1 MGIEMKYYK
10 AVAGNDC
17 LKCGFCKYFVQCPM
31 EKEKNCIGCGTC
43 LKGCPAGDR
52 SLKHNLE
59 TRTLYGIVVDGNQYF
74 VPARISVRDALEL
87 VGKRSSHMHHC
98 NSGGCFTCEV
108 MVNGNL
114 MRSCLT
120 PVNENM
126 VIFTNQETLQK
137 QPPLRLVSFF
147 PNYFH
152 ASLSVFTHGCNFSCG
167 FCHNWNITFSS
178 SGRSVTSIEA
188 VQMARHI
195 LASKTD
201 PRVGISGGEPTL
213 NRRWLID
220 FIRELRKLYSNIRI
234 QLDTNASLLTNDY
247 IDELYDAGLTDISP
261 DLKGDDLS
269 TFMKLTGIKE
279 KNLANRYL
287 ETAWEGVKYLV
298 NNYHDRIN
306 LAVAIPY
313 HPSFISRQEIER
325 MGKRLANMDNKIDV
339 NLIIYQPVFRM
350 RSVSEVSDTDI
361 DEALELLKDAGLQKV
376 WCQEGDD
383 IPRGVSPEDLLLL
396 EDGS

>member
-1 MGIEMKYYK
+1 M
-10 AVAGNDC
+10 
-17 LKCGFCKYFVQCPM
+17 
-31 EKEKNCIGCGTC
+31 
-43 LKGCPAGDR
+43 
-52 SLKHNLE
+52 
-59 TRTLYGIVVDGNQYF
+59 
-74 VPARISVRDALEL
+74 
-87 VGKRSSHMHHC
+87 
-98 NSGGCFTCEV
+98 
-108 MVNGNL
+108 
-114 MRSCLT
+114 
-120 PVNENM
+120 
-126 VIFTNQETLQK
+126 
-137 QPPLRLVSFF
+137 
-147 PNYFH
+147 
-152 ASLSVFTHGCNFSCG
+152 
-167 FCHNWNITFSS
+167 
-178 SGRSVTSIEA
+178 
-188 VQMARHI
+188 
-195 LASKTD
+195 
-201 PRVGISGGEPTL
+201 
-213 NRRWLID
+213 ID